1 MQVNYKMMFKSEKEI
16 IESLKVDDV
25 NDGLIIKTEFE
36 DNNLKFEI
44 NTNKIGSLKNIL
56 DDFFVNYELAEKVVN
71 IKK

>member
-1 MQVNYKMMFKSEKEI
+1 MQVNYKMMFKSEKDI